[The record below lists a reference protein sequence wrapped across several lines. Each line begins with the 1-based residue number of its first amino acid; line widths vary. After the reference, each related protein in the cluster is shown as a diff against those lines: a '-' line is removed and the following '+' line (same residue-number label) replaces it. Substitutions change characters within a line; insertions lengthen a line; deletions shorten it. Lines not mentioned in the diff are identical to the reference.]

1 MRYFIEFSF
10 NGTNYH
16 GWQMQS
22 NAITV
27 ESVLSRS
34 ISIKLNEQ
42 IKLFGASRTDTGVH
56 AVQMFAHFDTG
67 KRFIE
72 LDLVMK
78 LNSFLPK
85 DIFISSIFKVKD
97 DVHARFSAMDRTY
110 QYYISNKKNVFNSN
124 LYIINSDLNISLMNK
139 ACDFLLGKKD
149 FTSFAKKHSD
159 TNNNICNVYEAYWN
173 HEKSELVF
181 TIKSN
186 RFLRN
191 MVRSIVGTLV
201 QVGNQNLS
209 IDSLNHIFDS
219 RDRSESG
226 FSVPAKG
233 LFLTSINYP
242 ENIFK

>member
-34 ISIKLNEQ
+34 ISLKLNEQ

-56 AVQMFAHFDTG
+56 AVQMFAHFDTN

-72 LDLVMK
+72 LDLVMR

-85 DIFISSIFKVKD
+85 DIFVSSIFKVKD

-110 QYYISNKKNVFNSN
+110 KYYISNKKNVFN
-124 LYIINSDLNISLMNK
+124 Y
-139 ACDFLLGKKD
+139 
-149 FTSFAKKHSD
+149 
-159 TNNNICNVYEAYWN
+159 
-173 HEKSELVF
+173 
-181 TIKSN
+181 
-186 RFLRN
+186 
-191 MVRSIVGTLV
+191 
-201 QVGNQNLS
+201 
-209 IDSLNHIFDS
+209 
-219 RDRSESG
+219 
-226 FSVPAKG
+226 
-233 LFLTSINYP
+233 
-242 ENIFK
+242 